1 MCHDNEEWCKIWTQV
16 DWLVQNWHEKF
27 NNFWLQ
33 HSKISNICTLMGC
46 FWPEY
51 IIFDLRK
58 YRGNM
63 FDDTQDWYKIWRKTD
78 LCFQKWHE
86 EIWQIFTRAPLKV
99 WKFGLLL
106 GPFIQ
111 NRNYMSLKLQRSYK
125 SWKWRMMQKLK
136 RT

>member
-111 NRNYMSLKLQRSYK
+111 NRNCMSLKLQRSYK